1 MTITILKNA
10 FLIDCTGGEPIE
22 GASIVLDGNIIKEVW
37 TDGSISKFANAEVI
51 DCKGKTVMPGLIDA
65 HMHIGLVDADLAGQ
79 RFNNYPSMM
88 VIKGINVLKDTLYQG
103 FTTCRDAGG
112 ADAGFRISVE
122 EGLIEGPRLQV
133 AGPVLSQTGGHADLR
148 MPCEF
153 AEPFFDNPGFAAFI
167 CDGVDAVRKGARET
181 LRRGSDFV
189 KIMASGGCAS
199 PSDDIEDTSQYSLEE
214 MKAAVF
220 EAESAGTYVAAHC
233 YTNRGAKLCVEA
245 GIRTLEHGNCITKE
259 VARMMKDAG
268 TILVPTLSTYE
279 LAVKR
284 GEEFGLPA
292 YFQRKMGIVQE
303 TALEAVAI
311 AHEMGITIGSGSD
324 VVGPFQKWKGLE
336 LELKSRVM
344 GPMGAILSATKTNAE
359 IMGMDDQI
367 GTVEA
372 GKFAD
377 LIVID
382 GNPLEDISII
392 QDHQNRIPVIMK
404 DGKFIKRSL

>member
-1 MTITILKNA
+1 MTIIILKNA
-10 FLIDCTGGEPIE
+10 FLIDGTGREPIE
-22 GASIVLDGNIIKEVW
+22 GASIVLEGNMIKEVS
-37 TDGSISKFANAEVI
+37 TDGTISHFSNAEVV
-51 DCKGKTVMPGLIDA
+51 DCQGKTVMPGLIDA

-88 VIKGINVLKDTLYQG
+88 VIKGVNVLEDTLYQG

-112 ADAGFRISVE
+112 ADAGFRVAVE
-122 EGLIEGPRLQV
+122 QGLIKGPRLQV
-133 AGPVLSQTGGHADLR
+133 AGPVLSQTGGHADMR

-153 AEPFFDNPGFAAFI
+153 SEPFFDNPGFAAFI

-199 PSDDIEDTSQYSLEE
+199 PSDDIKDTSQYSIEE

-245 GIRTLEHGNCITKE
+245 GVRTIEHGNCITKE
-259 VARMMKDAG
+259 VAQMMKEAG
-268 TILVPTLSTYE
+268 TILVPTLSTYQ
-279 LAVKR
+279 LAVTR
-284 GEEFGLPA
+284 GKEFGLPA
-292 YFQRKMGIVQE
+292 YFQRKMKIVQE

-336 LELKSRVM
+336 LELKSQVM
-344 GPMGAILSATKTNAE
+344 GPMGAILSSTKTNAE
-359 IMGMDDQI
+359 IMGLDHQL
-367 GTVEA
+367 GTLEA
-372 GKFAD
+372 GKLAD
-377 LIVID
+377 LLVID
-382 GNPLEDISII
+382 GNPLKDISII
-392 QDHQNRIPVIMK
+392 QDHQNKMPVIMK
-404 DGKFIKRSL
+404 DGQFIKRLM